1 MPGALRNPRTE
12 QSGGKLHFEPV
23 QVFHMGISHLPEHFQ
38 RLVRPLARTAI
49 QQNHGILIRKK
60 LRGPLF
66 HLIYRNIQGPLL
78 MSRAVLLRS
87 SDIHQHNRARHAAF
101 RRHHHGGGSRGAFR
115 IPAFQPDEE
124 GSQPGHHDHVQ
135 NHIFHAATS
144 LNRGEVIKRK

>member
-66 HLIYRNIQGPLL
+66 HLICRNIQGPLL

-87 SDIHQHNRARHAAF
+87 SDIHQHNRGRQPCRFPETPPWRRKQGRVPHSCFSAR
-101 RRHHHGGGSRGAFR
+101 RRGQSARS
-115 IPAFQPDEE
+115 P
-124 GSQPGHHDHVQ
+124 
-135 NHIFHAATS
+135 
-144 LNRGEVIKRK
+144 